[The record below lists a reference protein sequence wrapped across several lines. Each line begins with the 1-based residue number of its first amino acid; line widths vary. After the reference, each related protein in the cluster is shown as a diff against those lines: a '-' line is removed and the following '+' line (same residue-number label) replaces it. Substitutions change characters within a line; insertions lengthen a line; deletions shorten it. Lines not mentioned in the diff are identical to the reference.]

1 MIRVAVIEDHR
12 VLIEALEMMFSS
24 EGEFEFVGAAT
35 TIEGGLNLVKGAKPD
50 VLLLDVGL
58 PDGDGLDL
66 VPEIMNSSPDTQIV
80 IMTGL
85 ADDNL
90 LLRAIDT
97 GVSGFVSKDCSLA
110 DLLSTVREVSNG
122 EIVMPSHMLVELL
135 KRVPRRQSFT
145 NRDGNHPLE
154 GLTPREYEIL
164 VYLAQGLSGDAI
176 AVELHIAPLTVRTHI
191 RNMMS
196 KLGVHSRL
204 EAVSYA
210 LNNGLIELST

>member
-24 EGEFEFVGAAT
+24 EGEFDFVGAAT
-35 TIEGGLNLVKGAKPD
+35 NIEGGLNLVKEAQPD

-66 VPEIMNSSPDTQIV
+66 VPEITNSSPDTQIV

-135 KRVPRRQSFT
+135 KRVPRRQSIT
-145 NRDGNHPLE
+145 NKDGNPLE

>member
-12 VLIEALEMMFSS
+12 VLIEALELMFNT

-35 TIEGGLNLVKGAKPD
+35 TIEGGLNMVKETTPD

-66 VPEIMNSSPDTQIV
+66 VPAINTSSPCTQIV
-80 IMTGL
+80 VMTGL

-90 LLRAIDT
+90 LLRAIDV

-110 DLLSTVREVSNG
+110 DLLSTVREVAQG
-122 EIVMPSHMLVELL
+122 EIVMPSHLLVELL
-135 KRVPRRQSFT
+135 RRVPRRQSISYI
-145 NRDGNHPLE
+145 DGNPWE

-164 VYLAQGLSGDAI
+164 VHLAQGMSGDAI

-196 KLGVHSRL
+196 KLGVHTRL